1 MWKII
6 QNSKIMVHNFCN
18 VFFISCCVAE
28 NLHTSYTHQHNPH
41 TPTNPS
47 CTPAEYTV
55 HTPTQPTHINTT
67 YTHQHSPLR
76 QQVTN
81 NKERLCIPYTG
92 CVMCVC
98 VPTVPVCVC
107 VSVCV
112 SAREV
117 ACCCE
122 GRAEESFITL
132 SQGFSIERS
141 PSCHPLSPLL
151 PSTCRGRTAGTQ
163 MCLMKDKFFH
173 RTQKVENTR
182 VHVQMKKVL

>member
-1 MWKII
+1 MLFRSVAWLKISTQATHI
-6 QNSKIMVHNFCN
+6 NTT
-18 VFFISCCVAE
+18 
-28 NLHTSYTHQHNPH
+28 HTHQQIHHAHQLSTQYTHQHNPH
-41 TPTNPS
+41 TS
-47 CTPAEYTV
+47 
-55 HTPTQPTHINTT
+55 TQPTNTNTT

-163 MCLMKDKFFH
+163 MCLMKDKSFH